1 MPPSALLLRKVGTWG
16 ISIRGDGVGG
26 SPLQNLF
33 WHEPSNCIP
42 NVPGQFHAVRCLL
55 PVDGIPVIWVTRFNR
70 ISVQGLSLFDF
81 QWDIHFLA
89 KEIEQWNK
97 VVRSGKLDLVVY
109 QYSRLRLSEKTFCR
123 GTGKEEYVIPAKAG
137 IQSF

>member
-16 ISIRGDGVGG
+16 ISIGRDVFGG

-33 WHEPSNCIP
+33 WHEPSNGIP
-42 NVPGQFHAVRCLL
+42 NVPGQFHGVSCLL
-55 PVDGIPVIWVTRFNR
+55 PVDGIPVIWVTRFNG
-70 ISVQGLSLFDF
+70 ISVQGLYLFDF
-81 QWDIHFLA
+81 QWDMHFLA